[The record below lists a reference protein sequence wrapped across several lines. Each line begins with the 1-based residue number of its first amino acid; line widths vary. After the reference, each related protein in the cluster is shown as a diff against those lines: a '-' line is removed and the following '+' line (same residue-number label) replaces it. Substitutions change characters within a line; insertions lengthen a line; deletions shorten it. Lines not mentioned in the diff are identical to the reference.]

1 MSQPKIASGEPLP
14 SIVLPLV
21 GGGTH
26 DLAARVDS
34 RHWKLV
40 VVYRGLHCPLCT
52 KYLLELETLQT
63 TLAEQRIE
71 VVAVSADTREKAES
85 RVEQSG
91 LTLPVAYDLSIAQ
104 MVQFGLYISD
114 PASEKETDR
123 PFAEPGVFAINE
135 EGLLQLV
142 DISNAPFLRP
152 ELDAVLGGIGY
163 VRKPQAERADPYG
176 KSYPIRGTHIPSQVS
191 Q

>member
-1 MSQPKIASGEPLP
+1 MWSRIRPRCAISLGKSIAVAFSN
-14 SIVLPLV
+14 
-21 GGGTH
+21 
-26 DLAARVDS
+26 S
-34 RHWKLV
+34 RSPRE
-40 VVYRGLHCPLCT
+40 YEFAT
-52 KYLLELETLQT
+52 
-63 TLAEQRIE
+63 
-71 VVAVSADTREKAES
+71 DTREKAES

-104 MVQFGLYISD
+104 MVQLGLYISD

-123 PFAEPGVFAINE
+123 PFAEPGVFAVNE

-142 DISNAPFLRP
+142 DVSNAPFLRP

-163 VRKPQAERADPYG
+163 VRKPQAERADSYG
-176 KSYPIRGTHIPSQVS
+176 KSYPIRGTHIPSQGS